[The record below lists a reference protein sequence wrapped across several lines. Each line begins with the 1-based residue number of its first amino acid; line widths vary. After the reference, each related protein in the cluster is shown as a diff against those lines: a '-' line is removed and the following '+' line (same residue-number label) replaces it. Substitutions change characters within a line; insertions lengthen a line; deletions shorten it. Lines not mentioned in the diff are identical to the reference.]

1 MINSI
6 TKTGLRPETAII
18 MTSMPADKS
27 ITIQDAQT
35 GQQFASAERNQGVR
49 LFEGAWYFDPAYVDM
64 TYLRVTER
72 TYTCPY
78 KGVCYW
84 IDLDAP
90 DHKGKNVAFTYF
102 KVKPGYEFIQDR
114 IAFYAGERE
123 HTREV

>member
-1 MINSI
+1 MPCPGLLANIFIMSGINC
-6 TKTGLRPETAII
+6 
-18 MTSMPADKS
+18 
-27 ITIQDAQT
+27 ITIQDAKT
-35 GQQFASAERNQGVR
+35 KETLALAERNEGVR
-49 LFEGAWYFDPAYVDM
+49 LFEGVWYFDPVHVNM
-64 TYLRVTER
+64 TYLIVTDR

-102 KVKPGYEFIQDR
+102 KVKSGYEFIKDH